1 MPLHYDGEVH
11 ITKIN
16 MGPYN
21 NNGYILTCPETNEG
35 IIVDTPAEPEKLL
48 AAVGDVKITSI
59 LITHKHQ
66 DHLLGFDEITGAIQ
80 APVGI
85 GLNDTDGLPRNADLA
100 LKDGDVIKFG
110 NRELRILDTPGHTE
124 GGVCFLIGNHLFS
137 GDTLFPGG
145 PRQDPEPRGA
155 AAGHRQHHPQTSGPT
170 RRNRRLSRTRP
181 RHEHCRG
188 EAGLPGLC
196 FPFSPPGAM
205 RRRVLARFLT
215 TFGSPPIN

>member
-1 MPLHYDGEVH
+1 MPLHYDGEVK

-85 GLNDTDGLPRNADLA
+85 GLNDVDGLPRNADLA

-124 GGVCFLIGNHLFS
+124 GGVCMLIGNHLFS

-145 PRQDPEPRGA
+145 PGKTRSPEALRQVIDSITRKLLVLPDDTAVYPGHGLDTSIAEARLDYQDFASRSHPPELCGDVSWRG
-155 AAGHRQHHPQTSGPT
+155 S
-170 RRNRRLSRTRP
+170 
-181 RHEHCRG
+181 
-188 EAGLPGLC
+188 
-196 FPFSPPGAM
+196 
-205 RRRVLARFLT
+205 
-215 TFGSPPIN
+215 